1 MTPATQQWPWPIE
14 VGQVMA
20 MATLELGVNGFEH
33 GDDIS
38 IDGGDYGRGCRV
50 FKLTSKDHPE
60 YPKWCVSI
68 EIQDR
73 VCFGKDPEALSKAY
87 RQKMLDF
94 VRDVVHRPG
103 WSNAMRMATC
113 EEGHPIYWQH
123 VYGATSGGYGGSVLA
138 YLVYDAAI
146 AERDKGKEQPVV
158 KDSSWRGALEGVV
171 RHHTTRL
178 GQIDARI
185 QACEI
190 NASQK
195 VAALAESLSRRLDA
209 LEKQAGPVGDDG
221 RREKALAR
229 LEMAI
234 GVDAMRQLVLMDGGP
249 ALIQGWVAAGDQATE
264 SLAESIRAFMR
275 SKGYEFLRFRTT
287 PFSGSSDSDSKDALI
302 RDLLDCFADRRIYP
316 PHEHALSREKL
327 CRRAEKLGVKC

>member
-1 MTPATQQWPWPIE
+1 MTPATQQWPPWPIE

-20 MATLELGVNGFEH
+20 TATLELGVQGFEH

-68 EIQDR
+68 EIPDR
-73 VCFGKDPEALSKAY
+73 LVGNEAVAKAY

-113 EEGHPIYWQH
+113 EEGHPIYWQQ
-123 VYGATSGGYGGSVLA
+123 VYSRSGGYAGSVLA

-146 AERDKGKEQPVV
+146 AERDKGKE
-158 KDSSWRGALEGVV
+158 KDMLGVV
-171 RHHTTRL
+171 SGRPL
-178 GQIDARI
+178 FAVQVEALKARV

-190 NASQK
+190 KVSQN
-195 VAALAESLSRRLDA
+195 VTALAESLSRRLDA

-234 GVDAMRQLVLMDGGP
+234 GVDARRYLSLMDGGP

-264 SLAESIRAFMR
+264 TLAEAIRAFMR
-275 SKGYEFLRFRTT
+275 SKGYKFLKFRTAS
-287 PFSGSSDSDSKDALI
+287 FSGGSDSDSKDALI
-302 RDLLDCFADRRIYP
+302 RDLIRISP
-316 PHEHALSREKL
+316 SQL
-327 CRRAEKLGVKC
+327 CRDRAERLGVKC